1 MNRSRGGVES
11 EVRVLVDLRCL
22 ETPSGSRGVG
32 RYARE
37 LVRALPAA
45 APKDWEFLALSWSG
59 VGESLGFGDVR
70 YPGPRRGIGL
80 TDRWLMPPLLRRER
94 IALYHSPV
102 YALPSAGARGTAL
115 VLTVHDL
122 VADLF
127 PDALSWRHRQAFRRT
142 FRSASVAHRVLT
154 VSQTTRREFLAHYPL
169 EAARV
174 VAVPNGVVECVR
186 APSRA
191 EAPPVD
197 WPRPFLFYAGG
208 LDPLKN
214 VGFLLRV
221 LRRCREGGLPLHL
234 VLAGEAGPRGDR
246 LLHEARSLGLDDA
259 VVMAGHVDDA
269 TLAAGYREALAFVF
283 PSRYEGFGLPP
294 LEAMAAG
301 CPVVSSPCGALAE
314 VLGDAAILVA
324 PDDETSWMQAI
335 ERLAEDSPLRER
347 LIAAGRA
354 RAAGFTWARTAR
366 ETVEAYRLVLEE
378 NGKS

>member
-1 MNRSRGGVES
+1 MNRSRGGLES

-37 LVRALPAA
+37 LVRALPAS
-45 APKDWEFLALSWSG
+45 APKHWEFLALSWSG
-59 VGESLGFGDVR
+59 VGASLGLGDVR
-70 YPGPRRGIGL
+70 YPGPSRGIGL
-80 TDRWLMPPLLRRER
+80 ADRWLMPPLLRRER
-94 IALYHSPV
+94 IAIYHSPV

-127 PDALSWRHRQAFRRT
+127 PEALSFRHRQAFRRT

-154 VSQTTRREFLAHYPL
+154 VSQTTRRELLAHYPL

-174 VAVPNGVVECVR
+174 VAIPNGVVECVR
-186 APSRA
+186 EPSRA
-191 EAPPVD
+191 EAPPVG

-214 VGFLLRV
+214 VGLLLRV
-221 LRRCREGGLPLHL
+221 LRRCRDGGLRLHL

-246 LLHEARSLGLDDA
+246 LLHEARALGLEDA

-269 TLAAGYREALAFVF
+269 ELSAGYRDALAFVF

-301 CPVVSSPCGALAE
+301 CPVLSSPCGALAE
-314 VLGDAAILVA
+314 VLGDAAILA
-324 PDDETSWMQAI
+324 DPDDETSWMEAI
-335 ERLAEDSPLRER
+335 ARLAGDQTVRDR
-347 LIAAGRA
+347 LIAAGRE

-366 ETVEAYRLVLEE
+366 ETVEAYRLALEE
-378 NGKS
+378 SSQA